1 MSVEIPNPPDTV
13 HVVIPQQQWA
23 DVRMRLDAANAR
35 LAQLNLAMELGAETA
50 NLSRFMALAMAVCN
64 FLAVRFKARRVS
76 LGIVRGRYVHVMA
89 MNQTGKILR
98 KMQLVRDIEA
108 AMEECFDQDADILFP
123 SATEGNFI
131 TRCVSKL
138 ISAHG
143 TGTALLLPL
152 RRDDGSAGVVLLEFE
167 PGHPVTSEELAPLR
181 TAIDA
186 LTPRIM
192 DLYEH
197 DQWFGARYIRDWRKH
212 LAKLLGPT
220 HTWIKATAILI
231 SAFLAW
237 AFFAQGV
244 FRIIAP
250 FTLEPVRQAQIV
262 APFDGYIKTVLVRPG
277 DSIIAHKTILA
288 QLHTAKLRDQ
298 LASAQARY
306 DAYAKQAD
314 VARSQDKI
322 ADMQIA
328 DDSMNAALAK
338 IQLLKRQLKQA
349 AITSPISGVVLTGNL
364 LRRIGAPVRLGDVL
378 FQVAPIKPLLARI
391 NVQDGD
397 ILYVHAGQKGSLA
410 TASYPADKIHLNVI
424 HIDPLAMVKHK
435 QNIFRVRA
443 LLSNPPTWFR
453 PGMQGT
459 ARIDAGKRRY
469 IWIWT
474 RGLVNWIRM
483 KLWL

>member
-1 MSVEIPNPPDTV
+1 MSIEASSSASTV
-13 HVVIPQQQWA
+13 QVLIPQQQWA
-23 DVRMRLDAANAR
+23 DVRMRLDAADAR
-35 LAQLNLAMELGAETA
+35 LAQLNLAMELGVETA
-50 NLSRFMALAMAVCN
+50 NLSRFMALAMALCN
-64 FLAVRFKARRVS
+64 LLAVRFQARRVS

-89 MNQTGKILR
+89 MNQTEKILR

-138 ISAHG
+138 ISLHG

-152 RRDDGSAGVVLLEFE
+152 RRDGSAGVVLLEFE
-167 PGHPVTSEELAPLR
+167 PGHPVTPEELAPLR
-181 TAIDA
+181 TAIDS

-197 DQWFGARYIRDWRKH
+197 DRWFGARYLREWRKH

-220 HTWIKATAILI
+220 HTWIKAAAVAI

-237 AFFAQGV
+237 AFFAQGT
-244 FRIIAP
+244 FHIIAQ
-250 FTLEPVRQAQIV
+250 FTLEPLRQAQIV
-262 APFDGYIKTVLVRPG
+262 APYDGYIKTVLVRPG
-277 DSIIAHKTILA
+277 DAIVAHKTVLA
-288 QLHTAKLRDQ
+288 ELHTAKLRDQ
-298 LASAQARY
+298 LAAAQAQY
-306 DAYAKQAD
+306 AAYAKQAQ
-314 VARSQDKI
+314 VAQARGKI

-328 DDSMNAALAK
+328 DDSMNGAEAK
-338 IQLLKRQLKQA
+338 IGLLKRQIAHA
-349 AITSPISGVVLTGNL
+349 AITAPISGVLLTGNL
-364 LRRIGAPVRLGDVL
+364 QRRIGAPVHLGDVL
-378 FQVAPIKPLLARI
+378 FAVAPLKPLLARI
-391 NVQDGD
+391 NVHDTD
-397 ILYVHAGQKGSLA
+397 ILYVKPGQPGSLA
-410 TASYPADKIHLNVI
+410 TASYPADKISLSVT

-443 LLSNPPTWFR
+443 VLEHPPTWFR

-459 ARIDAGKRRY
+459 ARINAGKRRY

>member
-1 MSVEIPNPPDTV
+1 MSIEAPSPAGTV
-13 HVVIPQQQWA
+13 QVLIPQQQWA
-23 DVRMRLDAANAR
+23 DVHTRLAAADAR
-35 LAQLNLAMELGAETA
+35 LAQLSLAMELGVETA

-64 FLAVRFKARRVS
+64 LLAVRLKARRVS

-89 MNQTGKILR
+89 MNQTEKILR

-123 SATEGNFI
+123 SPIAGNFI

-152 RRDDGSAGVVLLEFE
+152 RRDGSAGVVLLEFE
-167 PGHPVTSEELAPLR
+167 PGHPVTVEESAPLR
-181 TAIDA
+181 TAMDF

-197 DQWFGARYIRDWRKH
+197 DRWFGARYLRDWRKH

-220 HTWIKATAILI
+220 HTWIKAAAVAVTLL
-231 SAFLAW
+231 LAW
-237 AFFAQGV
+237 AFFAQGS

-250 FTLEPVRQAQIV
+250 FTLEPLRQAQIV
-262 APFDGYIKTVLVRPG
+262 APYDGYIKRVLVRPG
-277 DSIIAHKTILA
+277 DAIVAHKTVLA
-288 QLHTAKLRDQ
+288 ELHTAKLRDQ
-298 LASAQARY
+298 LAAAQAQY
-306 DAYAKQAD
+306 AAYAKQAQ
-314 VARSQDKI
+314 VAQARGKI

-328 DDSMNAALAK
+328 DDSMNGAGAK
-338 IQLLKRQLKQA
+338 IRLLKRQIAHA
-349 AITSPISGVVLTGNL
+349 AITAPISGVVLTGNL
-364 LRRIGAPVRLGDVL
+364 QRRIGAPVHFGDVL
-378 FQVAPIKPLLARI
+378 FTVAPLKPLLARI
-391 NVQDGD
+391 NVHDSD
-397 ILYVHAGQKGSLA
+397 ILYVKTGQTGSLA
-410 TASYPADKIHLNVI
+410 TASYPADKIHLKVI

-435 QNIFRVRA
+435 RNIFRVRA
-443 LLSNPPTWFR
+443 VLEHPPAWFR

-459 ARIDAGKRRY
+459 ARINAGTRRY

-474 RGLVNWIRM
+474 RGLVDWIRM